1 MKRKQIMVLA
11 VSVIVTAFCAWS
23 VWHLALKLRDAQA
36 AEKTRDA
43 ARQQLEG
50 IFQLKPFP
58 NEANRNQ
65 AEDDRARMKS
75 WVNAL
80 GQMLVDSNTAVSLSP
95 PLFMQNLQRVMLDLA
110 ALSSA
115 AGSKLAPAGFA
126 FGFDRYCGAD
136 SGRMP
141 EPEDVPRLSLQLK
154 MIDRLCHEL
163 AGAGVLSLTAI
174 RREEFEAGG
183 TKGVEAVAETGG
195 RGSRGGRRN
204 RAENDESAPKK
215 AVVTP
220 GMQKAVR
227 HHFVIEFNA
236 RKNAAF
242 DVLNRFSA
250 MDLFVVV
257 TDVAIRKTADDLK
270 VAPAVSMDV
279 DEKNKALTALPDSIQ
294 RVVAGPLIDPPLS
307 VRIELDVYVFEGV

>member
-11 VSVIVTAFCAWS
+11 VSVIVTVFCAWS

-36 AEKTRDA
+36 AEKKRDA
-43 ARQQLEG
+43 AREQLEG
-50 IFQLKPFP
+50 IYQLKPFP

-80 GQMLVDSNTAVSLSP
+80 GLLLVDSNAVVSLSP

-115 AGSKLAPAGFA
+115 AGSKLAPPGFA

-163 AGAGVLSLTAI
+163 AGAGVLSLSAI
-174 RREEFEAGG
+174 RREEFESGG
-183 TKGVEAVAETGG
+183 AKVVESAAETGARGG
-195 RGSRGGRRN
+195 RGRRN
-204 RAENDESAPKK
+204 RPEKEEAAPRK
-215 AVVTP
+215 AVATP
-220 GMQKAVR
+220 GMQQAVR
-227 HHFVIEFNA
+227 HHFVIEFSA

-242 DVLNRFSA
+242 DVLNRFSS

-257 TDVAIRKTADDLK
+257 TDVAIHKTADDLK
-270 VAPAVSMDV
+270 VAPAMSMDAN
-279 DEKNKALTALPDSIQ
+279 EKDRGRGSIPDSIQ